1 VQLDRWHKF
10 TWRVRE
16 GQSRKELAGATRIR
30 RVPRRL
36 WRRDLRARIVP
47 SFTRFPLFFFLPPA
61 PYPPFLYAA
70 AFAKI
75 LNCIAWH
82 STNIFMLLEYSW
94 DRVCIRVTLLILP
107 IDDLNII
114 FKVAVRLKLFI

>member
-1 VQLDRWHKF
+1 
-10 TWRVRE
+10 
-16 GQSRKELAGATRIR
+16 
-30 RVPRRL
+30 
-36 WRRDLRARIVP
+36 
-47 SFTRFPLFFFLPPA
+47 
-61 PYPPFLYAA
+61 
-70 AFAKI
+70 